1 MSSLRLL
8 ASAARRATTH
18 VAYARRGYAE
28 ISDKLKL
35 SLALPHK
42 AIFSSQDV
50 VQVNIPAESGDMGIL
65 SSHVPSIE
73 PLRPGVVE
81 VVEDS
86 GSQKWFVSGG
96 FATVHPN
103 NRLTINVVEAA
114 PLEDFSIEAIRAN
127 LQEANK
133 VAAGSGSEADKMEA
147 QIEAEVYEALQHAL
161 AK

>member
-18 VAYARRGYAE
+18 VAYTRRGYAE